1 MKKASDLSPRSCP
14 NCGAPVRNGECEYC
28 GTVFYTAK
36 VGETDKYSGIS
47 YLAHSAEERTVRVFD
62 PKSQTWKYVPEKAT
76 VSTEENPLLAVVT
89 SDPIINY
96 RRW

>member
-1 MKKASDLSPRSCP
+1 MKKASNLSPRSCP

-28 GTVFYTAK
+28 GTVFWTLESKHPPVK
-36 VGETDKYSGIS
+36 VEFEG
-47 YLAHSAEERTVRVFD
+47 ERTVRVFD

-76 VSTEENPLLAVVT
+76 VSTEKNPLLAVVT
-89 SDPIINY
+89 SEPIINY

>member
-1 MKKASDLSPRSCP
+1 MKKASNLSPRSCP

-36 VGETDKYSGIS
+36 DTD
-47 YLAHSAEERTVRVFD
+47 T
-62 PKSQTWKYVPEKAT
+62 EKAGRRET
-76 VSTEENPLLAVVT
+76 GEKEKNPLLAVVT
-89 SDPIINY
+89 SEPIINY